1 MDISRLIVQS
11 LVAWWGRGAWS
22 SRSKEEAAGGGWC
35 AGRKEVDFIC
45 KRQRRKR
52 YFSFYVFRS
61 WYLSHTWSLG
71 QQKPTKIQRPLFS
84 FYSSCNAT
92 TLINHG
98 RVHENARRHEH
109 SKCSLHIIFSIQI
122 IRYRFNSIQSW
133 AWLDRTRVINE
144 WIITKNYDNGRSV
157 K

>member
-22 SRSKEEAAGGGWC
+22 PGVKKRQRGGGWC

-45 KRQRRKR
+45 KTKKEKIL
-52 YFSFYVFRS
+52 F
-61 WYLSHTWSLG
+61 LSTYSAVGTSLTHDSDRAQN
-71 QQKPTKIQRPLFS
+71 QQKSNALSSLFNQ
-84 FYSSCNAT
+84 SCNNT
-92 TLINHG
+92 DKSWESTWK
-98 RVHENARRHEH
+98 ARRHEH

-122 IRYRFNSIQSW
+122 IRCNRFDSIQSW

-144 WIITKNYDNGRSV
+144 WIITKNFDNGRSV

>member
-22 SRSKEEAAGGGWC
+22 PGVKKRQRGGGWC

-45 KRQRRKR
+45 KTKKEKIL
-52 YFSFYVFRS
+52 F
-61 WYLSHTWSLG
+61 LSTYSAVGTSLTMTLTVH
-71 QQKPTKIQRPLFS
+71 KTNKNPTPSLL
-84 FYSSCNAT
+84 YSIKVAT

-122 IRYRFNSIQSW
+122 IRCNRFDSIQSW

-144 WIITKNYDNGRSV
+144 WIITKNFDNGRSV